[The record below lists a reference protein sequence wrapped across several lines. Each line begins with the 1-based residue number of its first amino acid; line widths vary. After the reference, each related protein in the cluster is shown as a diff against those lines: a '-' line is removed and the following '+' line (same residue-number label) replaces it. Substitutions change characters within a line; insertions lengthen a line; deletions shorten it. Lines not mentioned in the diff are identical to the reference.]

1 MKVCIITSTR
11 ADFGLL
17 KNLIFKIKK
26 NKIFLLKVVAS
37 GTHFSKKYGYTSE
50 EIKENKIKIDN
61 KIICKF
67 NSDNPEGVSQVMAK
81 CMLESSRIFKTL
93 KPDLLIVLGD
103 RYEILASTI
112 SAHLSRIPVAHIHG
126 GEVTH
131 GVIDDAFRHSITKMS
146 HIHFVANAIYRKRV
160 IQLGENPKNV
170 YVVGGLG
177 VDSISKTNLLTKK
190 ELEKKFRFKFK
201 NKNFLVN
208 FHPET
213 LNKNLAKKQIRELL
227 SAFSELKNTGLIFT
241 MPGPDLENEIVV
253 KLIKKFTPKHKNAYF
268 FKSLGQ
274 VNYFS
279 FLNQIDG
286 MIGNSSSGLLEMPYF
301 KKGTINIG
309 ARQSGRSFSKSV
321 INIKVKKSKIIQ
333 AVKKLLSNN
342 FQKNIKDSINL
353 YGNSGAS
360 DKIVKILKKVETK
373 KYLIKN
379 FLILIKFKNRP

>member
-26 NKIFLLKVVAS
+26 NKFFLLKVVAS
-37 GTHFSKKYGYTSE
+37 GTHFSKKYGYTYD
-50 EIKENKIKIDN
+50 EIKENKIKIN
-61 KIICKF
+61 KKIICKF
-67 NSDNPEGVSQVMAK
+67 NSDSPEGVSQVMAK
-81 CMLESSRIFKTL
+81 CMLESSKIFKTL
-93 KPDLLIVLGD
+93 QPDLLIVLGD

-146 HIHFVANAIYRKRV
+146 HIHFVANAIYKKRI
-160 IQLGENPKNV
+160 IQLGESPKNV

-177 VDSISKTNLLTKK
+177 VDSISKTNLLTKN
-190 ELEKKFRFKFK
+190 ELERKFNFKFNK
-201 NKNFLVN
+201 KNFLIN

-213 LNKNLAKKQIRELL
+213 LNKNFAKKQIRELL
-227 SAFSELKNTGLIFT
+227 SALSELKNMGLIFT
-241 MPGPDLENEIVV
+241 IPGSDLENAVV
-253 KLIKKFTPKHKNAYF
+253 IKLIKKFTTKHKNAYF

-274 VNYFS
+274 LNYFS
-279 FLNQIDG
+279 LLNQIDG

-309 ARQSGRSFSKSV
+309 ARQSGRLFSKSV

-333 AVKKLLSNN
+333 AVKKLLSSN
-342 FQKNIKDSINL
+342 FQKNIKESINL
-353 YGNSGAS
+353 YGDPGAS
-360 DKIVKILKKVETK
+360 DKIVEILKKVKTK
-373 KYLIKN
+373 KIFYK
-379 FLILIKFKNRP
+379 KFFDINKI

>member
-1 MKVCIITSTR
+1 MKICIITSNR

-17 KNLIFKIKK
+17 KNLIFKIEK
-26 NKIFLLKVVAS
+26 NKNFILKVIAS
-37 GTHFSKKYGYTSE
+37 GTHFSKKYGYTYD
-50 EIKENKIKIDN
+50 EIKESKIQIYR

-67 NSDNPEGVSQVMAK
+67 NSDNSEGISQVISK
-81 CMLESSRIFKTL
+81 CITESSKIFKTFR
-93 KPDLLIVLGD
+93 PDIVIVLGD
-103 RYEILASTI
+103 RYEILASAI

-146 HIHFVANAIYRKRV
+146 HIHFVANAIYKKRV
-160 IQLGENPKNV
+160 VQLGESPKNV

-177 VDSISKTNLLTKK
+177 VDSISKTNLLKK
-190 ELEKKFRFKFK
+190 SELEKKFNLKF
-201 NKNFLVN
+201 NKTNFLVN

-253 KLIKKFTPKHKNAYF
+253 KLIKKFTLKHKNAYF

-279 FLNQIDG
+279 FLNQVDG

-309 ARQSGRSFSKSV
+309 TRQSGRLFAKSV
-321 INIKVKKSKIIQ
+321 INIKIKKSKIIQ

-342 FQKNIKDSINL
+342 FQKNIRNNINP
-353 YGNSGAS
+353 YGNPGAS
-360 DKIVKILKKVETK
+360 DKIIKILKKIKVK
-373 KYLIKN
+373 KIINK
-379 FLILIKFKNRP
+379 KFFDINKI

>member
-26 NKIFLLKVVAS
+26 NKFFLLKVVVS
-37 GTHFSKKYGYTSE
+37 GTHFSKKYGYTSD

-67 NSDNPEGVSQVMAK
+67 NSDNPKGVSQVMAK

-93 KPDLLIVLGD
+93 QPDLLIVLGD

-146 HIHFVANAIYRKRV
+146 HIHFVANAIYKKRI
-160 IQLGENPKNV
+160 IQLGESPKNI

-177 VDSISKTNLLTKK
+177 ADSISKTNLLTKK
-190 ELEKKFRFKFK
+190 ELEKKFNFEFNK
-201 NKNFLVN
+201 KNFLVN

-227 SAFSELKNTGLIFT
+227 SALGELKDIGLIFT
-241 MPGPDLENEIVV
+241 MPGADLENVIVI
-253 KLIKKFTPKHKNAYF
+253 KLIKKFITKHKNAYF

-309 ARQSGRSFSKSV
+309 SRQSGRLFSKSV

-342 FQKNIKDSINL
+342 FQKNIKDTINL
-353 YGNSGAS
+353 YGNPGAS
-360 DKIVKILKKVETK
+360 DKIVKILKKVKTK
-373 KYLIKN
+373 KIFNK
-379 FLILIKFKNRP
+379 KFFDINPT

>member
-1 MKVCIITSTR
+1 MKIYIITSTR

-26 NKIFLLKVVAS
+26 NKNFILKVIAS
-37 GTHFSKKYGYTSE
+37 GTHFSKKYGYTYD
-50 EIKENKIKIDN
+50 EIKESKIQIYR

-67 NSDNPEGVSQVMAK
+67 NSDNSEGISQVISK
-81 CMLESSRIFKTL
+81 CITESSKIFKTFR
-93 KPDLLIVLGD
+93 PDIVIVLGD
-103 RYEILASTI
+103 RYEILASAI

-146 HIHFVANAIYRKRV
+146 HIHFVANAIYKKRV
-160 IQLGENPKNV
+160 VQLGESPKNV

-177 VDSISKTNLLTKK
+177 VDSISKTNLLTKS
-190 ELEKKFRFKFK
+190 ELEKKFNLKF
-201 NKNFLVN
+201 NKTNFLVN

-241 MPGPDLENEIVV
+241 IPGPDLENEIVV
-253 KLIKKFTPKHKNAYF
+253 KLIKKFTLKHKNAYF

-279 FLNQIDG
+279 FLNQVDG

-309 ARQSGRSFSKSV
+309 TRQSGRLFAKSV
-321 INIKVKKSKIIQ
+321 INIKIKKSKIIQ

-342 FQKNIKDSINL
+342 FQKNIRNNINP
-353 YGNSGAS
+353 YGNPGAS
-360 DKIVKILKKVETK
+360 DKIIKILKKIKVK
-373 KYLIKN
+373 KIINK
-379 FLILIKFKNRP
+379 KFFDINKI

>member
-17 KNLIFKIKK
+17 KHLIFKIKK
-26 NKIFLLKVVAS
+26 NKKFILKVMAS
-37 GTHFSKKYGYTSE
+37 GTHFSKKYGYTYD
-50 EIKENKIKIDN
+50 EIKESKIKIYK

-67 NSDNPEGVSQVMAK
+67 NSDNSVGISQVISK
-81 CMLESSRIFKTL
+81 CIIESSKIFKAFR
-93 KPDLLIVLGD
+93 PDLVIVLGD

-112 SAHLSRIPVAHIHG
+112 SAHLCRIPVAHIHG
-126 GEVTH
+126 GEVTQ

-146 HIHFVANAIYRKRV
+146 HIHFVANAIYKKRV
-160 IQLGENPKNV
+160 IQLGESPKNV

-177 VDSISKTNLLTKK
+177 VDSISKTNLLTKY
-190 ELEKKFRFKFK
+190 ELEKKFNFKF
-201 NKNFLVN
+201 NATNLLVN

-213 LNKNLAKKQIRELL
+213 LNKNLAKQQTRELL
-227 SAFSELKNTGLIFT
+227 SALSQLKNTSLIFT
-241 MPGPDLENEIVV
+241 MPGADLESQIVI
-253 KLIKKFTPKHKNAYF
+253 KLIKKFTLKSKNAYF

-279 FLNQIDG
+279 FLKQVDG

-309 ARQSGRSFSKSV
+309 NRQSGRLISKSI
-321 INIKVKKSKIIQ
+321 INIKIKKSKIVQ

-342 FQKNIKDSINL
+342 FQKNIKNNINP
-353 YGNSGAS
+353 YGNPGAS
-360 DKIVKILKKVETK
+360 DKIVKILKKIKTK
-373 KYLIKN
+373 KIINKIFFDIN
-379 FLILIKFKNRP
+379 KI

>member
-1 MKVCIITSTR
+1 MKICIITSNR

-17 KNLIFKIKK
+17 KNLIFKIEK
-26 NKIFLLKVVAS
+26 NKNFILKVIAS
-37 GTHFSKKYGYTSE
+37 GTHFSKKYGYTYD
-50 EIKENKIKIDN
+50 EIKESKIQIYR

-67 NSDNPEGVSQVMAK
+67 NSDNSEGISQVISK
-81 CMLESSRIFKTL
+81 CITESSKIFKTFR
-93 KPDLLIVLGD
+93 PDIVIVLGD
-103 RYEILASTI
+103 RYEILASAI

-146 HIHFVANAIYRKRV
+146 HIHFVANAIYKKRV
-160 IQLGENPKNV
+160 VQLGENPKNV

-177 VDSISKTNLLTKK
+177 VDSISKTNLLKK
-190 ELEKKFRFKFK
+190 SELEKKFNLKF
-201 NKNFLVN
+201 NKTNFLVN

-227 SAFSELKNTGLIFT
+227 SALTELKNTGLIFT
-241 MPGPDLENEIVV
+241 IPGPDLENEIVV
-253 KLIKKFTPKHKNAYF
+253 KLIKKFTLKHKNAYF

-279 FLNQIDG
+279 FLNQVDG

-309 ARQSGRSFSKSV
+309 TRQSGRLFAKSV
-321 INIKVKKSKIIQ
+321 INIEIKKSKIIQ

-342 FQKNIKDSINL
+342 FQKNIKNNINP
-353 YGNSGAS
+353 YGNPGAS
-360 DKIVKILKKVETK
+360 DKIIKILKKIKVK
-373 KYLIKN
+373 KIINK
-379 FLILIKFKNRP
+379 KFFDINKI

>member
-26 NKIFLLKVVAS
+26 NKKFILKIIAS
-37 GTHFSKKYGYTSE
+37 GTHFSKKYGYTYD
-50 EIKENKIKIDN
+50 EIKESKIKIYR

-67 NSDNPEGVSQVMAK
+67 NSDKPEGISQVITK
-81 CMLESSRIFKTL
+81 CIIETSKIFKAFR
-93 KPDLLIVLGD
+93 PDLLIVLGD

-112 SAHLSRIPVAHIHG
+112 SAHLCRIPIAHIHG

-146 HIHFVANAIYRKRV
+146 HIHFVANTTYKKRV
-160 IQLGENPKNV
+160 IQLGESPKNV

-177 VDSISKTNLLTKK
+177 VDSISATNLLTKY
-190 ELEKKFRFKFK
+190 ELEKKFNFKF
-201 NKNFLVN
+201 NATNFLVN

-213 LNKNLAKKQIRELL
+213 LNKNLAKQQIKELL
-227 SAFSELKNTGLIFT
+227 SALSQLKNTSLFFT
-241 MPGPDLENEIVV
+241 MPGADLESQIVV
-253 KLIKKFTPKHKNAYF
+253 KLIKKFTLKNKKAYF

-279 FLNQIDG
+279 FLKQVDG

-309 ARQSGRSFSKSV
+309 NRQSGRLISKSI
-321 INIKVKKSKIIQ
+321 INIKIKKSKIVQ

-342 FQKNIKDSINL
+342 FQKNIKNNINP
-353 YGNSGAS
+353 YGNPGAS
-360 DKIVKILKKVETK
+360 DKIVKILEKIKIKKIINK
-373 KYLIKN
+373 KFFDINK
-379 FLILIKFKNRP
+379 I

>member
-1 MKVCIITSTR
+1 MKICIITSTR

-26 NKIFLLKVVAS
+26 NKNFILKVIAS
-37 GTHFSKKYGYTSE
+37 GTHFSKKYGYTYD
-50 EIKENKIKIDN
+50 EIKESKIKIYR

-67 NSDNPEGVSQVMAK
+67 NSDNSEGISRVMSK
-81 CMLESSRIFKTL
+81 CIIESSKIFKTFR
-93 KPDLLIVLGD
+93 PDMVIVLGD

-146 HIHFVANAIYRKRV
+146 HIHFVANAIYKKRI
-160 IQLGENPKNV
+160 IQLGESPKNV

-177 VDSISKTNLLTKK
+177 VDSISKTNLLAKN
-190 ELEKKFRFKFK
+190 ELEKKFNFKF
-201 NKNFLVN
+201 NKTNFLVN

-309 ARQSGRSFSKSV
+309 TRQSGRLFSKSV
-321 INIKVKKSKIIQ
+321 INVEAKKNKIIQ
-333 AVKKLLSNN
+333 GVKKLLSKK
-342 FQKNIKDSINL
+342 FRKNIKNNINP
-353 YGNSGAS
+353 YGNPGAS
-360 DKIVKILKKVETK
+360 DKIVKILKKVKIK
-373 KYLIKN
+373 KIINK
-379 FLILIKFKNRP
+379 KFFDINEI

>member
-1 MKVCIITSTR
+1 MKIYIITSTR

-26 NKIFLLKVVAS
+26 NKNFILKVIAS
-37 GTHFSKKYGYTSE
+37 GTHFSKKYGYTYD
-50 EIKENKIKIDN
+50 EIKESKIQIYR

-67 NSDNPEGVSQVMAK
+67 NSDSPEGVSQVMAK
-81 CMLESSRIFKTL
+81 CMLESSKIFKTL
-93 KPDLLIVLGD
+93 QPDLLIVLGD

-146 HIHFVANAIYRKRV
+146 HIHFVANAIYKKRI
-160 IQLGENPKNV
+160 IQLGESPKNV

-177 VDSISKTNLLTKK
+177 VDSISKTNLLKK
-190 ELEKKFRFKFK
+190 SELEKKFNLKF
-201 NKNFLVN
+201 NKTNFLVN

-241 MPGPDLENEIVV
+241 IPGPDLENEIVV
-253 KLIKKFTPKHKNAYF
+253 KLIKKFTLKHKNAYF

-301 KKGTINIG
+301 EKGTINIG
-309 ARQSGRSFSKSV
+309 TRQSGRLFSKSV
-321 INIKVKKSKIIQ
+321 INIKIKKSKIIQ

-342 FQKNIKDSINL
+342 FQKNIRNNINP
-353 YGNSGAS
+353 YGNPGAS
-360 DKIVKILKKVETK
+360 DKIIKILKKIKVK
-373 KYLIKN
+373 KIINK
-379 FLILIKFKNRP
+379 KFFDINKI

>member
-1 MKVCIITSTR
+1 MKIYIITSTR

-26 NKIFLLKVVAS
+26 NKNFILKVIAS
-37 GTHFSKKYGYTSE
+37 GTHFSKKYGYTYD
-50 EIKENKIKIDN
+50 EIKESKIQIYR

-67 NSDNPEGVSQVMAK
+67 NSDNSEGISQVISK
-81 CMLESSRIFKTL
+81 CITESSKIFKTFR
-93 KPDLLIVLGD
+93 PDMVIVLGD

-146 HIHFVANAIYRKRV
+146 HIHFVANAIYKKRV
-160 IQLGENPKNV
+160 VQLGESPKNV

-177 VDSISKTNLLTKK
+177 VDSISKTNLLKK
-190 ELEKKFRFKFK
+190 SELEKKFNLKF
-201 NKNFLVN
+201 NKTNFLVN

-241 MPGPDLENEIVV
+241 IPGPDLENEIVV
-253 KLIKKFTPKHKNAYF
+253 KLIKKFTLKHKNAYF

-279 FLNQIDG
+279 FLNQVDG

-309 ARQSGRSFSKSV
+309 TRQSGRLFAKSV
-321 INIKVKKSKIIQ
+321 INIEIKKSKIIQ

-342 FQKNIKDSINL
+342 FQKNIKNNINP
-353 YGNSGAS
+353 YGNPGAS
-360 DKIVKILKKVETK
+360 DKIIKILKKIKVK
-373 KYLIKN
+373 KIINK
-379 FLILIKFKNRP
+379 KFFDINKI

>member
-1 MKVCIITSTR
+1 MKICIITSNR

-17 KNLIFKIKK
+17 KNLIFKIEK
-26 NKIFLLKVVAS
+26 NKNFILKVIAS
-37 GTHFSKKYGYTSE
+37 GTHFSKKYGYTYD
-50 EIKENKIKIDN
+50 EIKESKIQIYR

-67 NSDNPEGVSQVMAK
+67 NSDNSEGISQVISK
-81 CMLESSRIFKTL
+81 CITESSKIFKTFR
-93 KPDLLIVLGD
+93 PDIVIVLGD
-103 RYEILASTI
+103 RYEILASAI

-146 HIHFVANAIYRKRV
+146 HIHFVANAIYKKRV
-160 IQLGENPKNV
+160 VQLGESPKNV

-177 VDSISKTNLLTKK
+177 VDSISKTNLLKK
-190 ELEKKFRFKFK
+190 SELEKKFNLKF
-201 NKNFLVN
+201 NKTNFLVN

-241 MPGPDLENEIVV
+241 IPGPDLENEIVV
-253 KLIKKFTPKHKNAYF
+253 KLIKKFTLKHKNAYF

-279 FLNQIDG
+279 FLNQVDG

-309 ARQSGRSFSKSV
+309 TRQSGRLFAKSV
-321 INIKVKKSKIIQ
+321 INIEIKKSKIIQ

-342 FQKNIKDSINL
+342 FQKNIKNNINP
-353 YGNSGAS
+353 YGNPGAS
-360 DKIVKILKKVETK
+360 DKIIKILKKIKVK
-373 KYLIKN
+373 KIINK
-379 FLILIKFKNRP
+379 KFFDINKI

>member
-1 MKVCIITSTR
+1 MKICIITSNR

-26 NKIFLLKVVAS
+26 NKNFILKIIAS
-37 GTHFSKKYGYTSE
+37 GTHFSKKYGYTYD
-50 EIKENKIKIDN
+50 EIKESKIKIYR

-67 NSDNPEGVSQVMAK
+67 NSDNSEGISQVMSK
-81 CMLESSRIFKTL
+81 CITESSKIFKTFR
-93 KPDLLIVLGD
+93 PDMVIVLGD

-146 HIHFVANAIYRKRV
+146 HIHFVANAIYKKRV
-160 IQLGENPKNV
+160 VQLGESPKNV

-177 VDSISKTNLLTKK
+177 VDSISKTNLLTKS
-190 ELEKKFRFKFK
+190 ELEKKFNLKF
-201 NKNFLVN
+201 NKTNFLVN

-241 MPGPDLENEIVV
+241 IPGPDLENEIVV
-253 KLIKKFTPKHKNAYF
+253 KLIKKFTLKHKNAYF

-279 FLNQIDG
+279 FLNQVDG

-309 ARQSGRSFSKSV
+309 TRQSGRLFAKSV
-321 INIKVKKSKIIQ
+321 INIKIKKSKIIQ

-342 FQKNIKDSINL
+342 FQKNIRNNINP
-353 YGNSGAS
+353 YGNPGAS
-360 DKIVKILKKVETK
+360 DKIIKILKKIKVK
-373 KYLIKN
+373 KIINK
-379 FLILIKFKNRP
+379 KFFDINKI

>member
-1 MKVCIITSTR
+1 MKICIITSTR

-17 KNLIFKIKK
+17 KNLILKIKK
-26 NKIFLLKVVAS
+26 NRHFILKVIAS
-37 GTHFSKKYGYTSE
+37 GTHFSKKYGYTYN
-50 EIKENKIKIDN
+50 EIKESKIKIYK
-61 KIICKF
+61 KIICTF
-67 NSDNPEGVSQVMAK
+67 NSDNSEGISQVISQ
-81 CMLESSRIFKTL
+81 CITESSKIFKTFR
-93 KPDLLIVLGD
+93 PDLVIVLGD

-131 GVIDDAFRHSITKMS
+131 GAIDDAFRHSITKMS
-146 HIHFVANAIYRKRV
+146 HIHFVANAIYKKRV
-160 IQLGENPKNV
+160 VQLGENPKNV

-177 VDSISKTNLLTKK
+177 VDSISKTNLLKK
-190 ELEKKFRFKFK
+190 SELEKKFNFKFK
-201 NKNFLVN
+201 KTNFMVN

-213 LNKNLAKKQIRELL
+213 LNRNLAKKQIEELL
-227 SAFSELKNTGLIFT
+227 SAVGGLKNTGLIFT

-253 KLIKKFTPKHKNAYF
+253 KLIKKFTLEHKNAYF

-279 FLNQIDG
+279 FLDQIDG

-309 ARQSGRSFSKSV
+309 TRQSGRMLSKSV
-321 INIKVKKSKIIQ
+321 INIKIKKSKIIQ

-342 FQKNIKDSINL
+342 FQKNIRNNINS
-353 YGNSGAS
+353 YGNPGAS
-360 DKIVKILKKVETK
+360 DKIIKILKRIKVK
-373 KYLIKN
+373 KIINK
-379 FLILIKFKNRP
+379 KFFDINKI

>member
-1 MKVCIITSTR
+1 MKIYIITSTR

-26 NKIFLLKVVAS
+26 NKNFILKVIAS
-37 GTHFSKKYGYTSE
+37 GTHFSKKYGYTYD
-50 EIKENKIKIDN
+50 EIKESKIQIYR

-67 NSDNPEGVSQVMAK
+67 NSDNSEGISQVISK
-81 CMLESSRIFKTL
+81 CITESSKIFKTFR
-93 KPDLLIVLGD
+93 PDMVIVLGD

-146 HIHFVANAIYRKRV
+146 HIHFVANAIYKKRV
-160 IQLGENPKNV
+160 VQLGESPKNV

-177 VDSISKTNLLTKK
+177 VDSISKTNLLKK
-190 ELEKKFRFKFK
+190 SELEKKFNLKF
-201 NKNFLVN
+201 NKTNFLVN

-241 MPGPDLENEIVV
+241 IPGPDLENEIVV
-253 KLIKKFTPKHKNAYF
+253 KLIKKFTLKHKNAYF

-279 FLNQIDG
+279 FLNQVDG

-309 ARQSGRSFSKSV
+309 TRQSGRLFAKSV
-321 INIKVKKSKIIQ
+321 INIEIKKSKIIQ

-342 FQKNIKDSINL
+342 FQKNIRNNINP
-353 YGNSGAS
+353 YGNPGAS
-360 DKIVKILKKVETK
+360 DKIIKILKKIKVK
-373 KYLIKN
+373 KIINK
-379 FLILIKFKNRP
+379 KFFDINKI